1 MLDDNKKLCLVSGEI
16 IAGSLPVMK
25 TRMFTTGF
33 ALKRN
38 VGFHNCQVCTSI
50 GRVYVSLYTT
60 PSASEVTQQG
70 GRTLLAPAVDT
81 CILLLLLSFSPLVPL
96 LERF

>member
-1 MLDDNKKLCLVSGEI
+1 MNTVLDDNKKLCLVSGEI

-38 VGFHNCQVCTSI
+38 VGFHNKSAQALGECT
-50 GRVYVSLYTT
+50 
-60 PSASEVTQQG
+60 
-70 GRTLLAPAVDT
+70 
-81 CILLLLLSFSPLVPL
+81 
-96 LERF
+96 